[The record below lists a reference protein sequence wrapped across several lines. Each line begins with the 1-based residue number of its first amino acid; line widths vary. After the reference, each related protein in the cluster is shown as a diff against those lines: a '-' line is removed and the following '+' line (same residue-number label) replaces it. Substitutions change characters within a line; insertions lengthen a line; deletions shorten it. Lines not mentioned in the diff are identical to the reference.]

1 MRGFFAMISR
11 MKYIDRWGLMRC
23 TRTET
28 LSEHTLETAMLTHAL
43 IEIANTRFGK
53 SLDAGKA
60 VLMALYH
67 DGAEI
72 ITGDLPTPVKYHNDE
87 IKHAYDS
94 IEQNAVGRLLSM
106 LPDDLV
112 PSFEKCFAPDAED
125 KAVYRPYVKAADKL
139 SAVIKCVEEL
149 KAGNAEFKMAYKAT
163 LSHKSLELPEAKM
176 FIEEFLPAY
185 SLSLDELEHF
195 E

>member
-11 MKYIDRWGLMRC
+11 MKYINRWGLMRC

-43 IEIANTRFGK
+43 IEIANKRLGK
-53 SLDAGKA
+53 NLDAGRA
-60 VLMALYH
+60 VLIALYH
-67 DGAEI
+67 DSAEI

-87 IKHAYDS
+87 IKNAYDS
-94 IEQNAVGRLLSM
+94 IETTAINRLVSM
-106 LPDDLV
+106 LPADLSDSFKSV
-112 PSFEKCFAPDAED
+112 LSPSEQEREI
-125 KAVYRPYVKAADKL
+125 YEPYVKAADKL
-139 SAVIKCVEEL
+139 SALIKCTEEL
-149 KAGNAEFKMAYKAT
+149 KAGNAEFKMA
-163 LSHKSLELPEAKM
+163 HKTVMAHSSLLIDEAKI

-185 SLSLDELEHF
+185 ALSLDELEHF